1 MGIRRVI
8 VCEAQVPFV
17 SGGAE
22 IQAGELVQ
30 ALRERGYETER
41 VAVPFKWYPKSEILA
56 HAAAWR
62 LLDLSE
68 SNGQTIDLVIATKF
82 PTYFVRH
89 PNKVTWLTH
98 QYRGVYDLSG
108 TQFGD
113 FHHTEGD
120 VGLKDRILRLDRE
133 MLSECRRLYT
143 IARNTATR
151 LATFNGIHADV
162 LYPPPRLASRLH
174 AGPSGHYVLAVGRL
188 ETLKRPDLLVRAVPF
203 FDSGLRLILAGD
215 GPLRSALEET
225 AEQLGVSSHV
235 EFAGRVDDDTLVEL
249 YAGALGVVYAP
260 YDEDYG
266 YVTLEGFLA
275 GKPVVTAADSG
286 GTLEF
291 VEDGLN
297 GLVCEPVPEAI
308 GAAVN
313 ALSDDRQRAARLGQA
328 GLERARTITWAGV
341 IEKLVGDAD
350 RADQGG
356 VQ

>member
-1 MGIRRVI
+1 M
-8 VCEAQVPFV
+8 PFV

-22 IQAGELVQ
+22 IQARELVR

-62 LLDLSE
+62 LLDLTE
-68 SNGQTIDLVIATKF
+68 SNGEPIDLVIATKF

-98 QYRGVYDLSG
+98 QYRGMYDLSG
-108 TQFGD
+108 TPFGD

-120 VGLKDRILRLDRE
+120 VGLKDRLLRLDGE

-151 LATFNGIHADV
+151 LERFNGLHAEV

-174 AGPSGHYVLAVGRL
+174 AGPSGNYVLAVGRL
-188 ETLKRPDLLVRAVPF
+188 ETLKRPDLPVRAVPY
-203 FDSGLRLILAGD
+203 FDSGVRLVVAGD
-215 GPLRSALEET
+215 GPLRSALEQT
-225 AEQLGVSSHV
+225 AQQLGVNGRV
-235 EFAGRVDDDTLVEL
+235 QFAGRVDDDTLVDL
-249 YAGALGVVYAP
+249 YGGALGVVYAP

-275 GKPVVTAADSG
+275 RKPVVTATDSG

-297 GLVCEPVPEAI
+297 GLVCDPTPEAI

-313 ALSDDRQRAARLGQA
+313 RLNNDRQRAARLGEA
-328 GLERARTITWAGV
+328 GFERARMITWTGV
-341 IEKLVGDAD
+341 IEKLVEA
-350 RADQGG
+350 
-356 VQ
+356 

>member
-1 MGIRRVI
+1 MAIRRVI

-22 IQAGELVQ
+22 IQAGELIR

-68 SNGQTIDLVIATKF
+68 SNGQPIDLVIATKF

-98 QYRGVYDLSG
+98 QYRGAYDLCG
-108 TQFGD
+108 TPFGD
-113 FHHTEGD
+113 FHHTEAD
-120 VGLKDRILRLDRE
+120 VALKDHILRLDRE
-133 MLSECRRLYT
+133 MLSECRRLFT

-151 LATFNGIHADV
+151 LATYNGIHADV

-174 AGPSGHYVLAVGRL
+174 AGPSGSYVLAVGRL

-203 FDSGLRLILAGD
+203 FEGGLRLVLAGD

-225 AEQLGVSSHV
+225 AAQLGVSSRV
-235 EFAGRVDDDTLVEL
+235 VFAGRVSDESLVEL
-249 YAGALGVVYAP
+249 YAEALGVVYVP

-275 GKPVVTAADSG
+275 RKPMVTAADSG

-291 VEDGLN
+291 VENGLN
-297 GLVCEPVPEAI
+297 GLVCDPAAEAI

-313 ALSDDRQRAARLGQA
+313 ALSADRGRAARFGEA
-328 GLERARTITWAGV
+328 GFERARTVTWTGV
-341 IEKLVGDAD
+341 IEKLVGDSG
-350 RADQGG
+350 RADQPG
-356 VQ
+356 VL

>member
-1 MGIRRVI
+1 MSIRRVI

-22 IQAGELVQ
+22 IQARELVR
-30 ALRERGYETER
+30 ALRERGYEAER

-68 SNGQTIDLVIATKF
+68 SNGEPIDLVIATKF

-98 QYRGVYDLSG
+98 QYRGIYDLGG

-113 FHHTEGD
+113 FHNTEGD
-120 VGLKDRILRLDRE
+120 VALKDRLLRLDGE

-143 IARNTATR
+143 IARNTAAR
-151 LATFNGIHADV
+151 LAKFNGLRADV

-174 AGPSGHYVLAVGRL
+174 AGPSGNYVLAVGRL
-188 ETLKRPDLLVRAVPF
+188 EALKRPDLLVRSVPF
-203 FDSGLRLILAGD
+203 FDGGVRLVVAGD
-215 GPLRSALEET
+215 GPLRPALEEA
-225 AEQLGVSSHV
+225 AEQLGVNGRV
-235 EFAGRVDDDTLVEL
+235 QFAGRVDDDTLVDL

-275 GKPVVTAADSG
+275 SKPVVTATDSG

-291 VEDGLN
+291 VENGLN
-297 GLVCEPVPEAI
+297 GLVCDPTPEAI

-313 ALSDDRQRAARLGQA
+313 SLINDRQRAARLGQT
-328 GLERARTITWAGV
+328 GFERARTITWTGV
-341 IEKLVGDAD
+341 IEKLVEA
-350 RADQGG
+350 
-356 VQ
+356 

>member
-1 MGIRRVI
+1 MAIRRII

-22 IQAGELVQ
+22 IQARELVR

-62 LLDLSE
+62 LLDLTE
-68 SNGQTIDLVIATKF
+68 SNGEPIDLVIATKF

-98 QYRGVYDLSG
+98 QYRGMYDLSG
-108 TQFGD
+108 TPFGD

-120 VGLKDRILRLDRE
+120 VGLKDRLLRLDGE

-151 LATFNGIHADV
+151 LERFNGLHAEV

-174 AGPSGHYVLAVGRL
+174 AGPSGNYVLAVGRL
-188 ETLKRPDLLVRAVPF
+188 ETLKRPDLPVRAVPY
-203 FDSGLRLILAGD
+203 FDSGVRLVVAGD
-215 GPLRSALEET
+215 GPLRSALEQT
-225 AEQLGVSSHV
+225 AQQLGVNGRV
-235 EFAGRVDDDTLVEL
+235 QFAGRVDDDTLVDL
-249 YAGALGVVYAP
+249 YGGALGVVYAP

-275 GKPVVTAADSG
+275 RKPVVTATDSG

-297 GLVCEPVPEAI
+297 GLVCDPTPEAI

-313 ALSDDRQRAARLGQA
+313 RLNNDRQRAARLGEA
-328 GLERARTITWAGV
+328 GFERARMITWTGV
-341 IEKLVGDAD
+341 IEKLVEA
-350 RADQGG
+350 
-356 VQ
+356 

>member
-1 MGIRRVI
+1 MAIRRVI

-22 IQAGELVQ
+22 IQARELVN
-30 ALRERGYETER
+30 ALRERGYEVER
-41 VAVPFKWYPKSEILA
+41 VAIPFKWYPKSEILA

-68 SNGQTIDLVIATKF
+68 SNGQSIDLVIATKF

-98 QYRGVYDLSG
+98 QYRGAYDLSG
-108 TQFGD
+108 TPFGD

-120 VGLKDRILRLDRE
+120 VGLKDRILRLDGE
-133 MLSECRRLYT
+133 MLGECRRLYT

-151 LATFNGIHADV
+151 LATFNGLQADV

-174 AGPSGHYVLAVGRL
+174 AGPSRDYVLAVGRL

-203 FDSGLRLILAGD
+203 FDSGFRLIVAGD
-215 GPLRSALEET
+215 GPLRTALEET
-225 AEQLGVSSHV
+225 AQQLGINGRV
-235 EFAGRVDDDTLVEL
+235 EFAGRVDDATLVEL

-266 YVTLEGFLA
+266 YVTLEGFLS
-275 GKPVVTAADSG
+275 GKPVVTATDSG

-291 VEDGLN
+291 VEDGVN
-297 GLVCEPVPEAI
+297 GVVCEPTPEAI

-313 ALSDDRQRAARLGQA
+313 TLINDRQRAARLGQA
-328 GLERARTITWAGV
+328 GFERARTITWTGV
-341 IEKLVGDAD
+341 IDKLVEA
-350 RADQGG
+350 
-356 VQ
+356 